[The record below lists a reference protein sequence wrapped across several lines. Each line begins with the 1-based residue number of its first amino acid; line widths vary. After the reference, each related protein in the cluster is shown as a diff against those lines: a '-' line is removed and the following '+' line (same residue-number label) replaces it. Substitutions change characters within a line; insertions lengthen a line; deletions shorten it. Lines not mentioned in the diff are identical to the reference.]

1 MRVLQNF
8 IEELKIMASDYNVTF
23 TAKTPRNM
31 SKISKDLLDNLTPK
45 KRFLAKVIDMK
56 EGDSGLS
63 HSRFA
68 QATATNWL
76 PKAVFARSFA
86 DLAEISFL
94 EIFESALFF
103 YLPSIMG
110 EYLSRRKIFS
120 KFLPENLRKDVSKP
134 VSELVNTPAAKK
146 LLPVKAGIV
155 MSCAAIPA
163 AEYGLS
169 FAKNLFTQKLF
180 HKADF
185 SNVVNLD
192 KEKKEDPKVHERVE
206 KSAISHLKKAGLFSA
221 AAFGASLVL
230 AGAGQKSSAIRKACE
245 IFLNPGAKI
254 YQGLEKAGVKSK
266 GLKNFLDTYI
276 NLDFARKSDGS
287 LALGNGQLA
296 VTVLSGVAGYFDA
309 AKDRGKLEVQ
319 EVATRVPV
327 IALYTIFGS
336 TLFDAGF
343 KKLLHNKGKYPEILS
358 ADLKTASLNDIP
370 KIAKQLAG
378 DDKNLYRQKI
388 GELFKGKAVIAMVP
402 FLFSLL
408 VVGGLLALIS
418 RIWTQY
424 RYNHGIGNP
433 HFNTQTQNAGFNTL
447 KPSKDSPFT
456 SFIKQ

>member
-1 MRVLQNF
+1 MMR
-8 IEELKIMASDYNVTF
+8 
-23 TAKTPRNM
+23 
-31 SKISKDLLDNLTPK
+31 
-45 KRFLAKVIDMK
+45 
-56 EGDSGLS
+56 
-63 HSRFA
+63 
-68 QATATNWL
+68 
-76 PKAVFARSFA
+76 
-86 DLAEISFL
+86 
-94 EIFESALFF
+94 
-103 YLPSIMG
+103 
-110 EYLSRRKIFS
+110 LSRISSKQTFFGQFHS

-146 LLPVKAGIV
+146 LLSVKAGIV

-424 RYNHGIGNP
+424 RYNHGVGNP

>member
-1 MRVLQNF
+1 
-8 IEELKIMASDYNVTF
+8 MASDYNVTF

-424 RYNHGIGNP
+424 RYNHGVGNS
-433 HFNTQTQNAGFNTL
+433 HFNMQTQNAGFNTL